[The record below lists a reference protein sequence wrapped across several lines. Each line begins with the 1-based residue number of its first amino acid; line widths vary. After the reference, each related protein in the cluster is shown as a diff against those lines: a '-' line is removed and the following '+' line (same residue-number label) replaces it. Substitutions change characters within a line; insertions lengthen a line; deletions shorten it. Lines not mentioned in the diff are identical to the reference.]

1 MSTIRPFFLLACF
14 LGLGSFVAAS
24 DISYQGIPSCAIKC
38 IFQEIGH
45 SSCPLTDQECMCN
58 DNVLAGYVQVTEPG
72 SLSED
77 VKAHRISTAARNSSL
92 AACGVAPAQQD
103 TVMAWFRAVLF
114 ALPTFFIIV
123 RMVNKYLKLSPWGWD
138 DTTIV
143 IAYAVLAAFLP
154 AAYLAEQTGAGRD
167 IWALSEN
174 QITDFLLL
182 FIIFGMLY
190 MTCLAFI
197 KASIIFLYLR
207 IFPDET
213 FRRILWCTQLFNLL
227 LWIAFIAGTF
237 GSCQPLHF
245 FWHGWK
251 RDMEGKCFNLNA
263 FAMCHGALNVALDA
277 WMLVLPATQVYSLRM
292 QRKQKLGV
300 MLMFSVGVFLTA
312 VSAYRIKALLIFA
325 TSYNVTGKSESR
337 NSSSAMHSTDN
348 HRSRLIPE
356 LSLVQHR
363 AMCWHLCVLPS
374 EHTSSLEETIPQDPR
389 TKGSHSASQA
399 SRSAADPNERPRLVS
414 YEESSIAHLVGDFND
429 IDLNNLS
436 DASPMERDPPKTPK
450 NNVVLQNDPVSG
462 SSRSSDGV
470 MSQKGWD
477 R

>member
-1 MSTIRPFFLLACF
+1 MSAFRLFFLLACF
-14 LGLGSFVAAS
+14 LGLGNFVATA

-45 SSCPLTDQECMCN
+45 SSCALTDQKCMCN
-58 DNVLAGYVQVTEPG
+58 DNVLAGYVQVCVEANCTVMEM
-72 SLSED
+72 L
-77 VKAHRISTAARNSSL
+77 AARNSSL
-92 AACGVAPAQQD
+92 AACGVPVSQQD

-123 RMVNKYLKLSPWGWD
+123 RIVNKCLKLSPWGWD

-167 IWALSEN
+167 IWVLSED

-213 FRRILWCTQLFNLL
+213 FRRVLWCTQLFNLL

-263 FAMCHGALNVALDA
+263 FAMCHGVLNVALDA

-292 QRKQKLGV
+292 QRKKKLGV

-325 TSYNVTGKSESR
+325 TSYNVTADSFQ
-337 NSSSAMHSTDN
+337 SSLWSN
-348 HRSRLIPE
+348 IE
-356 LSLVQHR
+356 
-363 AMCWHLCVLPS
+363 LCVGIFVSCLPS
-374 EHTSSLEETIPQDPR
+374 TRQVWRKLFPKILEVTHLSSR
-389 TKGSHSASQA
+389 SARMSRSAKGSHSASQA
-399 SRSAADPNERPRLVS
+399 SRSAADPNDRPRLVS

-436 DASPMERDPPKTPK
+436 DARSMETDPPKTPK
-450 NNVVLQNDPVSG
+450 NNVVIQKDPVSG
-462 SSRSSDGV
+462 RSKSSDGI

>member
-1 MSTIRPFFLLACF
+1 MSATRLFFLLACF

-24 DISYQGIPSCAIKC
+24 DISYQGIPSCAMQIKC

-45 SSCPLTDQECMCN
+45 SSCPLTDQKCMCN
-58 DNVLAGYVQVTEPG
+58 DNVLAGYVQVCVEANCTVMEM
-72 SLSED
+72 L
-77 VKAHRISTAARNSSL
+77 AARNSSL
-92 AACGVAPAQQD
+92 AACGDAPAQQD

-123 RMVNKYLKLSPWGWD
+123 RMVNKFLKLSPWGWD

-143 IAYAVLAAFLP
+143 IAYVCYAEIHPLSFPRQVSLTITKAVLAAFLP

-325 TSYNVTGKSESR
+325 TSYNVTGKSETRDSPSARMSR
-337 NSSSAMHSTDN
+337 SA
-348 HRSRLIPE
+348 
-356 LSLVQHR
+356 
-363 AMCWHLCVLPS
+363 
-374 EHTSSLEETIPQDPR
+374 
-389 TKGSHSASQA
+389 KGSHSASQA

-450 NNVVLQNDPVSG
+450 NNVVLQKDPVSG
-462 SSRSSDGV
+462 GSRSSDGV

-477 R
+477 E

>member
-1 MSTIRPFFLLACF
+1 MSAVRLFFLLACF
-14 LGLGSFVAAS
+14 LGLGNFVAAS

-45 SSCPLTDQECMCN
+45 SSCALTDQKCMCN
-58 DNVLAGYVQVTEPG
+58 DEVLAGYVQVCVEANCTVMEM
-72 SLSED
+72 L
-77 VKAHRISTAARNSSL
+77 AARNQSL
-92 AACGVAPAQQD
+92 AACGVPVTQQD
-103 TVMAWFRAVLF
+103 TVMAWFRALLF

-123 RMVNKYLKLSPWGWD
+123 RMVNKCIKLSSWGWD

-154 AAYLAEQTGAGRD
+154 AAYLAEATGAGRD
-167 IWALSEN
+167 IWVLSED
-174 QITDFLLL
+174 QITYFLLL

-213 FRRILWCTQLFNLL
+213 FRRVLWCTQLFNLL

-263 FAMCHGALNVALDA
+263 FAMCHGVLNVALDA

-292 QRKQKLGV
+292 QPKKKLGV
-300 MLMFSVGVFLTA
+300 MLMFGVGVFLTA

-325 TSYNVTGKSESR
+325 TSYNVTADSFQ
-337 NSSSAMHSTDN
+337 SSLWSH
-348 HRSRLIPE
+348 IE
-356 LSLVQHR
+356 
-363 AMCWHLCVLPS
+363 LCVGIFVSCLPGTRQVWRKLFPKIL
-374 EHTSSLEETIPQDPR
+374 EVTHLSSRSARLSR
-389 TKGSHSASQA
+389 SAKASHSASQA
-399 SRSAADPNERPRLVS
+399 SRSAVDPNDRSRVLS
-414 YEESSIAHLVGDFND
+414 YEESSIAHLVGDFNT

-436 DASPMERDPPKTPK
+436 DASPMEADPPKTPK
-450 NNVVLQNDPVSG
+450 NHVEVQHGPISG
-462 SSRSSDGV
+462 SSRSSDGI
-470 MSQKGWD
+470 MSQKAWD
-477 R
+477 I

>member
-1 MSTIRPFFLLACF
+1 MSTIRLFFLLACF

-38 IFQEIGH
+38 IFQEISH

-58 DNVLAGYVQVTEPG
+58 DNVLAGYVQVCVEANCTVMEM
-72 SLSED
+72 L
-77 VKAHRISTAARNSSL
+77 AARNLSL

-337 NSSSAMHSTDN
+337 DSPSAMHSTDSN
-348 HRSRLIPE
+348 RSRLVPE

-363 AMCWHLCVLPS
+363 AMS
-374 EHTSSLEETIPQDPR
+374 
-389 TKGSHSASQA
+389 KGSHSASQA

-436 DASPMERDPPKTPK
+436 DASPMERDPPKTPT
-450 NNVVLQNDPVSG
+450 NNVVLQKDPVSG

-477 R
+477 K

>member
-1 MSTIRPFFLLACF
+1 MSAIRLFFLLACF

-24 DISYQGIPSCAIKC
+24 DISYQGITSCAIKC

-45 SSCPLTDQECMCN
+45 SSCPLTDQKCMCN
-58 DNVLAGYVQVTEPG
+58 DNVLAGYVQVCVEANCTVMEM
-72 SLSED
+72 L
-77 VKAHRISTAARNSSL
+77 AARNSSL

-123 RMVNKYLKLSPWGWD
+123 RMVNKFLKLSPWSWD

-143 IAYAVLAAFLP
+143 SYSHHRGI
-154 AAYLAEQTGAGRD
+154 D
-167 IWALSEN
+167 
-174 QITDFLLL
+174 L

-213 FRRILWCTQLFNLL
+213 FRRILWYTQLFNLL

-263 FAMCHGALNVALDA
+263 FVMCHGALNVALDA

-300 MLMFSVGVFLTA
+300 MLMFSVGVFLTT

-325 TSYNVTGKSESR
+325 TSYNVTGKSETRDSP
-337 NSSSAMHSTDN
+337 SAKHSTDSN
-348 HRSRLIPE
+348 RSRLIPE

-363 AMCWHLCVLPS
+363 AMCWKLFPKILEVTHL
-374 EHTSSLEETIPQDPR
+374 SSR
-389 TKGSHSASQA
+389 SARMSRSAKGSHSASQA

-414 YEESSIAHLVGDFND
+414 YEESSIAHLVGDLND

-436 DASPMERDPPKTPK
+436 DASPMERNPPKTPK
-450 NNVVLQNDPVSG
+450 KQCRVTEG
-462 SSRSSDGV
+462 SCIRRL
-470 MSQKGWD
+470 KK
-477 R
+477 

>member
-1 MSTIRPFFLLACF
+1 MSATRLFFLLACF

-24 DISYQGIPSCAIKC
+24 DISYQGIPSCAMQIKC

-45 SSCPLTDQECMCN
+45 SSCPLTDQKCMCN
-58 DNVLAGYVQVTEPG
+58 DNVLAGYVQVCVEANCTVMEM
-72 SLSED
+72 L
-77 VKAHRISTAARNSSL
+77 AARNSSL

-123 RMVNKYLKLSPWGWD
+123 RMVNKFLKLSPWGWD

-300 MLMFSVGVFLTA
+300 MLMFSVGVF
-312 VSAYRIKALLIFA
+312 AYRIKALLIFA
-325 TSYNVTGKSESR
+325 TSYNVTGKSETRDSP
-337 NSSSAMHSTDN
+337 SAMHSTDSN
-348 HRSRLIPE
+348 LSRLIPE

-363 AMCWHLCVLPS
+363 AISARMS
-374 EHTSSLEETIPQDPR
+374 RSA
-389 TKGSHSASQA
+389 KGSHSASQA

-450 NNVVLQNDPVSG
+450 NNVVLQKDPVSG
-462 SSRSSDGV
+462 GSRSSDGV
-470 MSQKGWD
+470 ISQKGWD
-477 R
+477 E

>member
-1 MSTIRPFFLLACF
+1 MSATRLFFLLACF
-14 LGLGSFVAAS
+14 LGLASFVAAS

-45 SSCPLTDQECMCN
+45 SSCPLTDQKCMCN
-58 DNVLAGYVQVTEPG
+58 DNVLAGYVQVCVEANCTVMEM
-72 SLSED
+72 L
-77 VKAHRISTAARNSSL
+77 AARNSSL

-123 RMVNKYLKLSPWGWD
+123 RMVNKFLKLSPWGWD

-197 KASIIFLYLR
+197 KASILFLYLR

-300 MLMFSVGVFLTA
+300 MLMFGVGVFLTA

-325 TSYNVTGKSESR
+325 TSYNVTGKSETR
-337 NSSSAMHSTDN
+337 NSPSAMHSTDSN
-348 HRSRLIPE
+348 RSRLIPE

-363 AMCWHLCVLPS
+363 AMS
-374 EHTSSLEETIPQDPR
+374 A
-389 TKGSHSASQA
+389 KGSHSASQA

-450 NNVVLQNDPVSG
+450 NNVVLQKDPVSG
-462 SSRSSDGV
+462 GSRSSDGV

-477 R
+477 E

>member
-1 MSTIRPFFLLACF
+1 MSATRLFFLLACF

-24 DISYQGIPSCAIKC
+24 DISYQGIPSCAMQIKC

-45 SSCPLTDQECMCN
+45 SSCPLTDQKCMCN
-58 DNVLAGYVQVTEPG
+58 DNVLAGYVQVCVEANCTVMEM
-72 SLSED
+72 L
-77 VKAHRISTAARNSSL
+77 AARNSSL

-123 RMVNKYLKLSPWGWD
+123 RMVNKFLKLSPWGWD

-325 TSYNVTGKSESR
+325 TSYNVTGKSETRDSP
-337 NSSSAMHSTDN
+337 SAMHSTDSN
-348 HRSRLIPE
+348 RSRLIPE
-356 LSLVQHR
+356 LPLVQHR
-363 AMCWHLCVLPS
+363 AMS
-374 EHTSSLEETIPQDPR
+374 
-389 TKGSHSASQA
+389 
-399 SRSAADPNERPRLVS
+399 DPNERPRLVS

-450 NNVVLQNDPVSG
+450 NNVVLQKDPVSG
-462 SSRSSDGV
+462 GSRSSDGV

-477 R
+477 E